1 MLSRSEP
8 SGNLKASSDILLHV
22 DRFWFCSLVALYG
35 FMWLVL
41 VSVLG
46 GGARGWFFVVVF
58 GFFLVLGGLGFV
70 VVGFFCG
77 GGGCYFSTIGDNIDR

>member
-46 GGARGWFFVVVF
+46 GGG
-58 GFFLVLGGLGFV
+58 
-70 VVGFFCG
+70 VVGFLLLFLGFFGFWG
-77 GGGCYFSTIGDNIDR
+77 GWGLLLLGFFVGVVVVIFPL

>member
-46 GGARGWFFVVVF
+46 GGR
-58 GFFLVLGGLGFV
+58 
-70 VVGFFCG
+70 VVGFLLLFLGFFWFWG
-77 GGGCYFSTIGDNIDR
+77 GWGLLLLGFFVGVVVVIFPL